1 MSVRPFLCRRSVT
14 LGASSIYLRHACCS
28 PLRNVADNVNF
39 NLLPLTRP
47 PLNLSV
53 FLARRFLTRQQG
65 AFSGF
70 IIRLAAAATA
80 LSVAV
85 MIVAVAVVTGFQ
97 GSIEEKLFGFWGH
110 VHIAPYN
117 PDPTAIFSGEPVLRD
132 ERMMQKVARMDGV
145 VQVQPFALRP
155 GILRTEGALEGVQ
168 LKGVE
173 KSFRYPPSIKF
184 SGGRIS
190 YPDSGYALEILLSE
204 STAARLSVKA
214 GDAVRLYFFE
224 PGSPSPRI
232 RKLSVAG
239 LWRTGMEDVDRGFAL
254 CDLRLLQRL
263 AGFDSTQ
270 ISGYQIEL
278 ADPGRSTEAADRI
291 YREAVQPPLTTR
303 AIPELY
309 AGIFDWLR
317 LQNINVRVLLSI
329 MAAIALIN
337 LCAALLILLVD
348 RTRAVGLFKALGQ
361 GAGSISA
368 VFVWLA
374 GLVGA
379 VGVLLG
385 NILGLGLCWMQQA
398 LGIFTLPEETY
409 YMRQVPVSIV
419 WWHIALIDVTT
430 LLACFLCLWLPALYV
445 RRIHPVRALGF
456 R

>member
-1 MSVRPFLCRRSVT
+1 MCLLQQLPQFGKSVSRGYSRFNQGSTFVAVYRSPST
-14 LGASSIYLRHACCS
+14 SYLS
-28 PLRNVADNVNF
+28 
-39 NLLPLTRP
+39 
-47 PLNLSV
+47 LNLSIL
-53 FLARRFLTRQQG
+53 LARRFLTRQQG

-110 VHIAPYN
+110 VHIASYS
-117 PDPTAIFSGEPVLRD
+117 PDPSAIFSGEPVIRNRSLVQEV
-132 ERMMQKVARMDGV
+132 ERIDGV
-145 VQVQPFALRP
+145 TQVQPFVLRP
-155 GILRTEGALEGVQ
+155 GILRAGSALEGVQ

-173 KSFRYPPSIKF
+173 ESFRFPASIKF
-184 SGGRIS
+184 SGESLS
-190 YPDSGYALEILLSE
+190 YPDSGYAQEILLSE
-204 STAARLSVKA
+204 STAGRLSVKA

-224 PGSPSPRI
+224 PGSPTPRI
-232 RKLSVAG
+232 RKLRIAG

-278 ADPGRSTEAADRI
+278 ADPDRSTVAADRI

-337 LCAALLILLVD
+337 LSAALLILLVD

-361 GAGSISA
+361 SGQSISA

-374 GLVGA
+374 GFVGA
-379 VGVLLG
+379 VGVLIG
-385 NILGLGLCWMQQA
+385 NILGLGLCLMQKA
-398 LGIFTLPEETY
+398 FGIFTLPEETY
-409 YMRQVPVSIV
+409 YMRQVPVDIV
-419 WWHIALIDVTT
+419 WWHIALIDLAT

-445 RRIHPVRALGF
+445 RRMHPVRALGF

>member
-1 MSVRPFLCRRSVT
+1 MRL
-14 LGASSIYLRHACCS
+14 SI
-28 PLRNVADNVNF
+28 
-39 NLLPLTRP
+39 
-47 PLNLSV
+47 

-85 MIVAVAVVTGFQ
+85 MIVSVAVVTGFQ
-97 GSIEEKLFGFWGH
+97 GSIEEKLFAFWGH

-117 PDPTAIFSGEPVLRD
+117 PDPSAIFSGEPVVRD
-132 ERMMQKVARMDGV
+132 AAMMEKVQRMEGVA
-145 VQVQPFALRP
+145 QVQPFVLRP
-155 GILRTEGALEGVQ
+155 GILRAEGALEGVQ

-173 KSFRYPPSIKF
+173 KSFRYSSSIKF
-184 SGGRIS
+184 SGEKIA
-190 YPDSGYALEILLSE
+190 YPDSGYAQEILLSE

-224 PGSPSPRI
+224 PGSPTPRI
-232 RKLSVAG
+232 RKLRVAG

-263 AGFDSTQ
+263 ASFDSSQ

-278 ADPGRSTEAADRI
+278 ANPDKSTEAADRI
-291 YREAVQPPLTTR
+291 YREAVQPPLATR

-348 RTRAVGLFKALGQ
+348 RARAIGLFKALGQ
-361 GAGSISA
+361 TGASISA

-379 VGVLLG
+379 VGVLVG
-385 NILGLGLCWMQQA
+385 NILGLGLCWAQQA
-398 LGIFTLPEETY
+398 FGVFTLPEETY
-409 YMRQVPVSIV
+409 YMRQVPVRIV
-419 WWHIALIDVTT
+419 WWHIALIDGAT